1 MTHKK
6 RPFLFFGVFFILIF
20 CALVVIQLAKGY
32 RPDFDTRSFKPTGL
46 LSATSLPVGAQIW
59 VDNQLKG
66 ATDNTVFLTPGEY
79 DVEIKKDGFT
89 SWQKHLK
96 IEKELVTGA
105 NAWLFPLV
113 PDLKAL
119 TFSGAANPVLS
130 PDGSKVVYLV
140 SSTNTLK
147 NGLWVL
153 DLTEL
158 PFLTKEPRLIL
169 KTPVKGADYTK
180 GTYSW
185 SPDSKQILLTF
196 KNGKYVDNYL
206 LDPNSEI
213 LSSALVN
220 ITPTLPLIKKQWNNE
235 QKERISQK
243 LEKLPDELIEFF
255 NSSTKDIVFSPDD
268 KKIIYTATASA
279 ELKEGLVPEVPASS
293 TQPQE
298 RNIKPNRTYIYDI
311 KEDRNF
317 FITDQKSPL
326 WFPTSVHL
334 YSVEKDKFMIEDY
347 DGTNKVTAYSG
358 PFDNLYAYPF
368 PSGTKLLVLT
378 SLGKEIV
385 SNLYSVSLR

>member
-6 RPFLFFGVFFILIF
+6 RPFLFFGVFFILII
-20 CALVVIQLAKGY
+20 VSIMVIQLAKGY
-32 RPDFDTRSFKPTGL
+32 RPDFTTRSLQPTGL
-46 LSATSLPVGAQIW
+46 LSATSLPIGAQIW
-59 VDNQLKG
+59 VNNQLKG
-66 ATDNTVFLTPGEY
+66 ATDNTIFLTPGEY
-79 DVEIKKDGFT
+79 NVEIKKDGYT

-96 IEKELVTGA
+96 VEKELVTGA

-119 TFSGAANPVLS
+119 TFTGAQNPLLS

-140 SSTNTLK
+140 TGTNVIK
-147 NGLWVL
+147 NGLWIL

-169 KTPVKGADYTK
+169 KSPVKGADYTK
-180 GTYSW
+180 GIYIW

-196 KNGKYVDNYL
+196 KNGKYEDNYL
-206 LDPNSEI
+206 LDPNSET
-213 LSSALVN
+213 LPNALIN
-220 ITPTLPLIKKQWNNE
+220 ITPTLPLIKKQWENE
-235 QKERISQK
+235 QKERLSQK
-243 LEKLPDELIEFF
+243 LEKLPNELVEFF
-255 NSSTKDIVFSPDD
+255 SSSTDNIVFSPDD

-279 ELKEGLVPEVPASS
+279 QLKEGLVPPVPASS
-293 TQPQE
+293 TQQQE

-317 FITDQKSPL
+317 FITDKKPPS

-334 YSVEKDKFMIEDY
+334 YSVEKDKFIIEDY

-385 SNLYSVSLR
+385 PNLYSVSLR